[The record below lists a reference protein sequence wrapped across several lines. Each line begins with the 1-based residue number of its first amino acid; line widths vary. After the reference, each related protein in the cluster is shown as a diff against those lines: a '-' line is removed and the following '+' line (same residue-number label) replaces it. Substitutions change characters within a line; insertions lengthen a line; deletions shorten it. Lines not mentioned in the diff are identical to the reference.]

1 MHRTI
6 LVFGLIGITPLAAAD
21 EDVSD
26 TLEGAKKIGNSV
38 KETLLSAIDVDFY
51 KFTISTDRKNPDH
64 DTSGNITVILSQKA
78 PPSLNPNSGWQVELY
93 SETNLAKALYT
104 AALPETSL
112 EVKFEQGL
120 SPGNYYFRVSSLDSV
135 VFPAAEYTLASQWEE
150 NAYYERQPNDY
161 PDDATAI
168 TVNETYYGNI
178 SSESDIDFYRF
189 GLQAPDLV
197 TISLSQKTPGIDST
211 LGWQVGL
218 FSQPQTVD
226 VSSTALSGTLQAN
239 LDVGMHYLFV
249 KPLPQTEEVS
259 QDDEEADEA
268 EDETSQKEE
277 KTAPVGRT
285 YQLVVNVPSAPPAQE
300 NCPFAFTYAQNPLTN
315 RWASFPTP
323 CDVPVGWFSQET
335 APETYEVC
343 PSPHA
348 TYTPPQMDELGTIT
362 QQGRVKIPLLDFK
375 DDQGNVTVLRVELQQ
390 MPNTDPIQFTPDMS
404 TLKLIR
410 TIEAE

>member
-6 LVFGLIGITPLAAAD
+6 LVFGLIGITPFAVAG

-26 TLEGAKKIGNSV
+26 TLEGAKKIGNSF

-64 DTSGNITVILSQKA
+64 DTSGNITVTLSQKA
-78 PPSLNPNSGWQVELY
+78 PPSLNPNSGWQIELY
-93 SETNLAKALYT
+93 SEKNLAKALYT

-135 VFPAAEYTLASQWEE
+135 VFPAAEYTLARKWEE
-150 NAYYERQPNDY
+150 NAYYERQPNDN

-168 TVNETYYGNI
+168 TPNETYYGNI
-178 SSESDIDFYRF
+178 SSESDIDVYRF

-197 TISLSQKTPGIDST
+197 SISLSQKTPGIDST

-218 FSQPQTVD
+218 FSQPPQTVD
-226 VSSTALSGTLQAN
+226 VLSTALSGTLEAN

-249 KPLPQTEEVS
+249 KPLPQPEEVS
-259 QDDEEADEA
+259 QDGDEA
-268 EDETSQKEE
+268 EAETAQKEE

-285 YQLVVNVPSAPPAQE
+285 YQLVVNALSAPPAQE
-300 NCPFAFTYAQNPLTN
+300 DCPFTFTYAQNPLTN
-315 RWASFPTP
+315 RWASFSTP

-348 TYTPPQMDELGTIT
+348 TYTLPKMDELGTIT
-362 QQGRVKIPLLDFK
+362 QQGQVKIPLLDFK
-375 DDQGNVTVLRVELQQ
+375 DDLGNVMVLRLELQQ
-390 MPNTDPIQFTPDMS
+390 MPNTVPIQFTPDMS
-404 TLKLIR
+404 KLKVIR

>member
-6 LVFGLIGITPLAAAD
+6 LVFGLIGITPLATAG

-26 TLEGAKKIGNSV
+26 TLEGAKKMSSRGV

-64 DTSGNITVILSQKA
+64 DTSGNITVTLSQKA

-112 EVKFEQGL
+112 KVKFEQGL
-120 SPGNYYFRVSSLDSV
+120 SPGNYYFRMSSLDSV

-150 NAYYERQPNDY
+150 NAYYERQPNDE

-178 SSESDIDFYRF
+178 SSESDIDVYRF

-226 VSSTALSGTLQAN
+226 VLSTALSGTLEVN
-239 LDVGMHYLFV
+239 LDIGMHYLFV
-249 KPLPQTEEVS
+249 KSLPQPEEVS
-259 QDDEEADEA
+259 QDDEEA
-268 EDETSQKEE
+268 EDETAQKKE
-277 KTAPVGRT
+277 KTAPVGRP
-285 YQLVVNVPSAPPAQE
+285 YQLVVNASSAPQAQE
-300 NCPFAFTYAQNPLTN
+300 DCPFTFIYAQNPLTN

-348 TYTPPQMDELGTIT
+348 TYTLPKMDELGTIT
-362 QQGRVKIPLLDFK
+362 QQGKVKIPLLDFK
-375 DDQGNVTVLRVELQQ
+375 DELGNVMVLRVELQQ
-390 MPNTDPIQFTPDMS
+390 MPNTDPIQFTPDM
-404 TLKLIR
+404 LKLIR